1 MKFRPSLC
9 SCVAVMVSGLL
20 AAHAAE
26 ARTFIS
32 PMGEPF
38 RGMPDGKEPAEA
50 WFAGADKNGDGKITR
65 AEFFTDAGRF
75 FKTLDVNHDNEI
87 GPDEIDRYEQEV
99 APEVQTGGFSGGV
112 GGGQRN
118 SGGGG
123 GGRGHGGGGGRGGG
137 GHGGGGGGGHRGGG
151 GGGDS
156 SSAESG
162 PGPSEPALQG
172 AARFGYLGI
181 PEPVIA
187 ADTDFNRG
195 VSPKEFLAAAN
206 ERFDLLD
213 TNHDGMI
220 TRDDLPTLG
229 RPGGDGKGGAGW
241 RRHGPPPSKDDPQD
255 APKD

>member
-1 MKFRPSLC
+1 MKFGASPC
-9 SCVAVMVSGLL
+9 SCLAVMIFGLF
-20 AAHAAE
+20 AADAAG

-65 AEFFTDAGRF
+65 AEFFADAGRF

-87 GPDEIDRYEQEV
+87 GPEEIDRYEQEV
-99 APEVQTGGFSGGV
+99 APEVQTGGFSGG
-112 GGGQRN
+112 GQRPA
-118 SGGGG
+118 
-123 GGRGHGGGGGRGGG
+123 GGRGRGGHGGGG
-137 GHGGGGGGGHRGGG
+137 HGGGGHRGGG
-151 GGGDS
+151 GGEGG
-156 SSAESG
+156 SSAENA
-162 PGPSEPALQG
+162 PGPSEPAMQG
-172 AARFGYLGI
+172 AARFGYLAI

-206 ERFDLLD
+206 QRFDLLD
-213 TNHDGMI
+213 ANHDGVI
-220 TRDDLPTLG
+220 TRDDLPALG
-229 RPGGDGKGGAGW
+229 RPGGDRKGGRGW
-241 RRHGPPPSKDDPQD
+241 HGPPPPRDDPQD

>member
-1 MKFRPSLC
+1 MKYCASFC
-9 SCVAVMVSGLL
+9 SCVTVLVCGLL
-20 AAHAAE
+20 AAHPAE

-65 AEFFTDAGRF
+65 TEFFADAGRF

-87 GPDEIDRYEQEV
+87 GPEEIDRYEQEV

-112 GGGQRN
+112 GGGH
-118 SGGGG
+118 GGG
-123 GGRGHGGGGGRGGG
+123 GGRGHGGGGHGGG
-137 GHGGGGGGGHRGGG
+137 GHGGGGHRGGG
-151 GGGDS
+151 EGG

-162 PGPSEPALQG
+162 PGPSEPAMQG
-172 AARFGYLGI
+172 AARFGYLAI

-195 VSPKEFLAAAN
+195 VSPREFLAAAN
-206 ERFDLLD
+206 QRFDLLD
-213 TNHDGMI
+213 TNHDGVI
-220 TRDDLPTLG
+220 TRDDLPVLG
-229 RPGGDGKGGAGW
+229 RPGGDRKGGPGW